1 MSPFLLFLL
10 PFVLLIIP
18 SLAFSAALFP
28 PPKNA
33 SLFSYTKGDELCARE
48 AAKRLKYCNL
58 HNPTNLCICYAPIE
72 LVRDDALLCANL
84 IRLDSLEYLGFL
96 SDPDSIVAE
105 DLELFTGFSQA
116 SVLFL
121 RKGCSSDHRSYI
133 FQFAILRHS
142 VNPPFNDTDLRLIYP
157 RMFKSKRFF
166 MRQEGLIIARVK
178 QSKFLLPLIG
188 FSSPEKRNPKS
199 VGFCPLRNV
208 NQCYGGEMALLF
220 FVSLYA
226 SAEICSTTLI
236 SNLKYP
242 EKRRRSNDGKG
253 TNRGKTHLLLCFA
266 RLAERNERRGQVDK
280 GVFEVFDLGVEMR
293 RQISERQRFC
303 VVHRLKI
310 RHLNAHGTKATDEN
324 RRRAQAFHGGYPS
337 A

>member
-1 MSPFLLFLL
+1 MFCHSSTPSYPRIFAKFMPPFLLFLL
-10 PFVLLIIP
+10 PFVLLIIS

-33 SLFSYTKGDELCARE
+33 SLFFYTKGDELCARE
-48 AAKRLKYCNL
+48 ASKRLKYCNL

-72 LVRDDALLCANL
+72 LVRDDALLCPNL

-121 RKGCSSDHRSYI
+121 RKGCSSDLRSYI

-208 NQCYGGEMALLF
+208 NQCYGGEMAFLF

-226 SAEICSTTLI
+226 SAEICCAI
-236 SNLKYP
+236 CC
-242 EKRRRSNDGKG
+242 
-253 TNRGKTHLLLCFA
+253 HIF
-266 RLAERNERRGQVDK
+266 ER
-280 GVFEVFDLGVEMR
+280 R
-293 RQISERQRFC
+293 RQIN
-303 VVHRLKI
+303 L
-310 RHLNAHGTKATDEN
+310 A
-324 RRRAQAFHGGYPS
+324 
-337 A
+337 